1 MTLMVQNRKR
11 WHKESP
17 KGNEESKSERMNLK
31 LTEYSEQKEMVQD
44 TITKCLPKAKQN
56 QKVKEC
62 MSNRQID
69 LDTKGWFRNEDS

>member
-1 MTLMVQNRKR
+1 
-11 WHKESP
+11 
-17 KGNEESKSERMNLK
+17 MNLK
-31 LTEYSEQKEMVQD
+31 LTEYSEQKKMIQD
-44 TITKCLPKAKQN
+44 TITKFFPKAKQN